1 MSHIAHLNALRSFAV
16 AARHLNFTHAARD
29 LQVSP
34 SAVSHQIKL
43 LESYLQQQ
51 LFMRQGSQ
59 LVLTP
64 EGEFLFQKLDDPFRQ
79 IGAAI
84 AQVKA
89 FRGRTSVNLLCRPFF
104 SSLWLTPRLRS
115 LWTQH
120 PNLDLSLIH
129 QSTFSMTDF
138 ERVDLAILWGKG
150 DWDGLDCTLL
160 VDGNLTPI
168 MGRRLA
174 QSMGVPETPADL
186 QRFTLLHE
194 ENKLGWARWLEH
206 AGAPKITGSAA
217 ILVDDTNVRLQHV
230 LNGQGIMLSCPALLQ
245 DLLASGDV
253 IRPFDTSLDSYSY
266 YLTWP
271 KNRPLNAQARQ
282 VVGWLRNESGI

>member
-1 MSHIAHLNALRSFAV
+1 MSQIAHLNALRSFAV
-16 AARHLNFTHAARD
+16 AARHLNFTNAARE

-43 LESYLQQQ
+43 LEGYLQQQ

-59 LVLTP
+59 LVLTE

-84 AQVKA
+84 AQMKA
-89 FRGRTSVNLLCRPFF
+89 FRGRKSVNLLCRPFF
-104 SSLWLTPRLRS
+104 SSLWLTPRLRT

-120 PNLDLSLIH
+120 PSIDLSLIH
-129 QSTFSMTDF
+129 QSMFSMSDF

-150 DWDGLDCTLL
+150 DWDGLECKLL
-160 VDGNLTPI
+160 VEGNLTPI

-174 QSMGVPETPADL
+174 ESMGIPKTPADL

-194 ENKLGWARWLEH
+194 EHKLGWARWLEL
-206 AGAPKITGSAA
+206 AGEPKVTGSTAM
-217 ILVDDTNVRLQHV
+217 LVDDTNVRLQHV
-230 LNGQGIMLSCPALLQ
+230 LNGQGIMLSCPTLLQ
-245 DLLASGDV
+245 DLLNSGEL
-253 IRPFDTSLDSYSY
+253 IRPFDMALDSFSY
-266 YLTWP
+266 YLAWP
-271 KNRPLNAQARQ
+271 KNRPLSAQARQ
-282 VVGWLRNESGI
+282 VVGWLINESGA